1 MEFETR
7 AGAAGQR
14 KPRSVRSLLLMFSIA
29 FLAGIG
35 ATGWGLSRWDGA
47 RQWLFGRS
55 PDQEVPAVAPKA
67 VQLPVPVVSTPNVAE
82 RLADLEA
89 RIARIEAA
97 GAEAGDGSPDRAE
110 ALLVSFA
117 ARRAIDR
124 GIGLGY
130 VEGLLTQR
138 FGTTQPRAVAS
149 IIASARQPV
158 TLEKLRTTLDAIAP
172 ALVGNGPDEDWWT
185 QFKHGL
191 SGVFVVRQAGT
202 VPVDPQSRIDRASRM
217 VDEGRVD
224 LALAEIARL
233 PNRSKAQDWIATAR
247 RYVEAHRALDLLEA
261 AAIIS
266 EVHPQPPA
274 PAPTGEASEATG
286 TF

>member
-89 RIARIEAA
+89 RIARIE
-97 GAEAGDGSPDRAE
+97 
-110 ALLVSFA
+110 F
-117 ARRAIDR
+117 
-124 GIGLGY
+124 
-130 VEGLLTQR
+130 VEH
-138 FGTTQPRAVAS
+138 
-149 IIASARQPV
+149 
-158 TLEKLRTTLDAIAP
+158 KLRKILGIIVGFNSDTT
-172 ALVGNGPDEDWWT
+172 
-185 QFKHGL
+185 HGC
-191 SGVFVVRQAGT
+191 S
-202 VPVDPQSRIDRASRM
+202 
-217 VDEGRVD
+217 
-224 LALAEIARL
+224 
-233 PNRSKAQDWIATAR
+233 
-247 RYVEAHRALDLLEA
+247 
-261 AAIIS
+261 
-266 EVHPQPPA
+266 
-274 PAPTGEASEATG
+274 
-286 TF
+286 